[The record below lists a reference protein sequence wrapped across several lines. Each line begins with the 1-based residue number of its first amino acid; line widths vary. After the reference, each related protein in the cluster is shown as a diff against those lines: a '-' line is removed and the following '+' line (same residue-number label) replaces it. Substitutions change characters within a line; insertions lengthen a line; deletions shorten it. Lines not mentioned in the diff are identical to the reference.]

1 MRLKQLWLYL
11 CIFITSTLYAQPN
24 ACDVTD
30 QCIYSFTLV
39 GMSPDIEESV
49 KILIV
54 QNGVTVGIIE
64 LTNEESENGMI
75 PICDNIPFYVYLDTD
90 TPPVGV
96 SGLHITNAYSQPIFF
111 ISIDDEAP
119 GSLIYEDQGECMP
132 DACYPPYNVQA
143 AADGLSAE
151 ISFAGIATGTWQYYI
166 TTNPADFPEA
176 GTTPT
181 GTATIQPFTVDCLK
195 PQAEHYIYVRE
206 ECPEILGG
214 FVNSLWS
221 EPELFTAGAGY
232 SVSVTVLGD
241 MNADLVCDVQDVAV
255 PNMEIQVFVDA
266 VYYTTVYTDAQGN
279 YSLQDIPCGNYNFEF
294 IPIVPLGYLP
304 EPPVTLQIDFSG
316 AIFNEEVNFCLDADL
331 GNTRQ
336 FISNNFIVYPNPA
349 SSVLYIKG
357 NSVIDAVEVF
367 DVNGRICL
375 EADTAEVNI
384 SDLKTGIYIV
394 KISSGANTTSVKM
407 VKL

>member
-1 MRLKQLWLYL
+1 MRLKLLWLYVY
-11 CIFITSTLYAQPN
+11 IFIASTLYAQPN

-49 KILIV
+49 KVLIV
-54 QNGVTVGIIE
+54 QNGVTVGTIE
-64 LTNEESENGMI
+64 LNNEESVNEMI
-75 PICDNIPFYVYLDTD
+75 PICDNITFYAYLDAD
-90 TPPVGV
+90 TPLVGV
-96 SGLHITNAYSQPIFF
+96 SDFHITNAYSQPIFSV
-111 ISIDDEAP
+111 SIEDEAL

-132 DACYPPYNVQA
+132 DVCYPPYNVQA

-151 ISFAGIATGTWQYYI
+151 ISFAGIPTGTWQYYI
-166 TTNPADFPEA
+166 TTNPADVPEA

-181 GTATIQPFTVDCLK
+181 GTATTQPFTVDCLK

-232 SVSVTVLGD
+232 SVSGTALGD
-241 MNADLVCDVQDVAV
+241 MNADLVCDVQDIAV

-266 VYYTTVYTDAQGN
+266 VYFTTVYTDALGN
-279 YSLQDIPCGNYNFEF
+279 YSLQDIPCGNYNFGF
-294 IPIVPLGYLP
+294 IPVVPLGCLP

-331 GNTRQ
+331 GNTQQ
-336 FISNNFIVYPNPA
+336 FISNNFIIYPNPV
-349 SSVLYIKG
+349 SNVLYIKG
-357 NSVIDAVEVF
+357 NSVIDAVQVF
-367 DVNGRICL
+367 DVNGRLCL
-375 EADTAEVNI
+375 RADTAEIDV
-384 SDLKTGIYIV
+384 SDLKTGIYIIKV
-394 KISSGANTTSVKM
+394 SSGADSMSTKM